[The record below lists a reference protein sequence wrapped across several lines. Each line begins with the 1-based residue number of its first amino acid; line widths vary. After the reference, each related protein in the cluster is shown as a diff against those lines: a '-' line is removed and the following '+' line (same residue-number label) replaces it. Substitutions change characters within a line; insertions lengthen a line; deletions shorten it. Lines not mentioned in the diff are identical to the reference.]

1 LRETR
6 SRSIWWSALLI
17 AASLVLWSIAS
28 RVRRELA
35 IRRQVREIVRN
46 ATPLEIRERIEE
58 RLDIDV
64 REQSDRGDAYRALR
78 SLLDAA
84 ERDRDIAVDAEDEIA
99 RRVREVLTASR

>member
-1 LRETR
+1 
-6 SRSIWWSALLI
+6 
-17 AASLVLWSIAS
+17 
-28 RVRRELA
+28 
-35 IRRQVREIVRN
+35 
-46 ATPLEIRERIEE
+46 
-58 RLDIDV
+58 LDIDV